1 VTSPIPAVMVA
12 AVLLAAVL
20 HAVWNSLAKAI
31 DDQLVG
37 FMLIDVTGMV
47 VCLAAILV
55 VAPPAVSSW
64 PFIAASACLHVG
76 YKLVLMRSY
85 RLGDLSQVYP
95 LARGVAP
102 LLVAAFAAAFIG
114 ERLGPP
120 QLAGV
125 VLVSVGLASLALG
138 GRGPTAG
145 PIRGATA
152 VGFPGRL
159 RHPAIA
165 FALGTGAFIA
175 AYTVTDGL
183 GVRHAGTALG
193 YAAWLFLLD
202 GIPIPIYA
210 LAARHGTLRAALR
223 PAWGSGAAAGL
234 LSLVAYGLVLWAQT
248 RGALAAVAAL
258 RETSVI
264 VAAAIGTVVLGER
277 FGRLRVLAATLV
289 ACGIVLLNLS

>member
-1 VTSPIPAVMVA
+1 VAAPIPTIMVG

-31 DDQLVG
+31 GDQLIG
-37 FMLIDVTGMV
+37 FMLIDVTGV
-47 VCLAAILV
+47 ALCLAAMPAL
-55 VAPPAVSSW
+55 AAPAVASW
-64 PFIAASACLHVG
+64 PFIGASACLHMG

-85 RLGDLSQVYP
+85 KVGDLSQVYP

-102 LLVAAFAAAFIG
+102 LLVAGFAAAFVG

-120 QLAGV
+120 QLGGIL
-125 VLVSVGLASLALG
+125 LVSVGLASLALG
-138 GRGPTAG
+138 GSRPTAAE
-145 PIRGATA
+145 R
-152 VGFPGRL
+152 
-159 RHPAIA
+159 PAIA
-165 FALGTGAFIA
+165 FALATGAFIA

-202 GIPIPIYA
+202 GVPIPLYV
-210 LAARHGTLRAALR
+210 LATRRGTLGSSLR
-223 PAWGSGAAAGL
+223 PTWRKGAASGVLA
-234 LSLVAYGLVLWAQT
+234 LVAYSLVLWAQT

-264 VAAAIGTVVLGER
+264 IAAAIGTVVLGER
-277 FGRLRVLAATLV
+277 FGRVRVLAATLV
-289 ACGIVLLNLS
+289 AAGILLLNLP

>member
-1 VTSPIPAVMVA
+1 MVA

-20 HAVWNSLAKAI
+20 HAAWNSLAKTI
-31 DDQLVG
+31 DDQLAG
-37 FMLIDVTGMV
+37 FMLLDLTGVV
-47 VCLAAILV
+47 VCLAALLV
-55 VAPPAVSSW
+55 IAAPAAASR

-85 RLGDLSQVYP
+85 KLGDLSQVYP

-102 LLVAAFAAAFIG
+102 LLVAVFAATVIG
-114 ERLGPP
+114 ERLGPW

-125 VLVSVGLASLALG
+125 LLVSVGLASLALG
-138 GRGPTAG
+138 GRRPE
-145 PIRGATA
+145 
-152 VGFPGRL
+152 
-159 RHPAIA
+159 RHDRAAIA

-175 AYTVTDGL
+175 AYTLTDGI

-193 YAAWLFLLD
+193 YAAWLFLVD
-202 GIPIPIYA
+202 GIPIPAYV
-210 LAARHGTLRAALR
+210 LATRRRAAGAALR
-223 PAWGSGAAAGL
+223 ANWVKGVVAGV

-264 VAAAIGTVVLGER
+264 VAAAIGTMLLGER
-277 FGRLRVLAATLV
+277 FGRLRVVAATLV
-289 ACGIVLLNLS
+289 AVGILLLNLP

>member
-1 VTSPIPAVMVA
+1 MVA

-20 HAVWNSLAKAI
+20 HAVWNSLAKTI

-37 FMLIDVTGMV
+37 FMLLDATGIV
-47 VCLAAILV
+47 VCLAALLV
-55 VAPPAVSSW
+55 VAPPAPASW
-64 PFIAASACLHVG
+64 PFIAASSCLHLG

-102 LLVAAFAAAFIG
+102 LLVAASATALAG
-114 ERLGPP
+114 ERLGAP
-120 QLAGV
+120 QVGGV

-138 GRGPTAG
+138 GRRPVAAQ
-145 PIRGATA
+145 R
-152 VGFPGRL
+152 
-159 RHPAIA
+159 PAIA
-165 FALGTGAFIA
+165 FALGTGVFIA
-175 AYTVTDGL
+175 AYTITDGL

-202 GIPIPIYA
+202 GIPIPAYV
-210 LAARHGTLRAALR
+210 LATRGGSLRRALR
-223 PAWGSGAAAGL
+223 STWPKGAAGGVLA
-234 LSLVAYGLVLWAQT
+234 LVAYGLVLWAQT

-289 ACGIVLLNLS
+289 AAGILLLNLP

>member
-1 VTSPIPAVMVA
+1 MVA

-37 FMLIDVTGMV
+37 FMLLDLTGV
-47 VCLAAILV
+47 ACCLVAIPLVAA
-55 VAPPAVSSW
+55 PAVASW
-64 PFIAASACLHVG
+64 PFIGASACLHVG

-102 LLVAAFAAAFIG
+102 LLVAGFAAAFVG

-125 VLVSVGLASLALG
+125 LLVSVGLASLALG
-138 GRGPTAG
+138 GRRP
-145 PIRGATA
+145 R
-152 VGFPGRL
+152 VGER
-159 RHPAIA
+159 PAIA

-175 AYTVTDGL
+175 AYTVTDGI

-202 GIPIPIYA
+202 GVPIPVYA
-210 LAARHGTLRAALR
+210 LAARGRTLGAALR
-223 PAWGSGAAAGL
+223 PAWGKGVAAGV
-234 LSLVAYGLVLWAQT
+234 LSLLAYGLVLWAQT

-264 VAAAIGTVVLGER
+264 VAAAIGAVVFGER
-277 FGRLRVLAATLV
+277 FGRLRVLAATMV